1 MKTLEDLKIQLQKT
15 SSIEDSIDI
24 RIRMI
29 ELMRENKDYD
39 HSISPISDLLMR
51 VHQDQKLKFES

>member
-1 MKTLEDLKIQLQKT
+1 MKTLEDLKIQLQNT

-29 ELMRENKDYD
+29 ELMRENKEYD
-39 HSISPISDLLMR
+39 HSISPVSDLLMR
-51 VHQDQKLKFES
+51 IHQNQKLKFQS

>member
-15 SSIEDSIDI
+15 ASIEDSIDI

-39 HSISPISDLLMR
+39 HSISPVSDLLMR

>member
-1 MKTLEDLKIQLQKT
+1 MKTLEDLKTQLQKT

-29 ELMRENKDYD
+29 ELMRENKSND
-39 HSISPISDLLMR
+39 HSISPVSDLLMR
-51 VHQDQKLKFES
+51 IDLNQKLKFQS

>member
-15 SSIEDSIDI
+15 SSIETSIDI

-29 ELMRENKDYD
+29 ELMRENKNYD
-39 HSISPISDLLMR
+39 HTISPVSDLLMR
-51 VHQDQKLKFES
+51 IHQNQKLKFES

>member
-15 SSIEDSIDI
+15 SSIETSIDI

-29 ELMRENKDYD
+29 ELMRENKNYD
-39 HSISPISDLLMR
+39 HSISPVSDLLMR
-51 VHQDQKLKFES
+51 IHQNQKLKFES

>member
-1 MKTLEDLKIQLQKT
+1 MKTLEDLKIQLQNT

-29 ELMRENKDYD
+29 ELMRENKNYD
-39 HSISPISDLLMR
+39 HSISPVSDLLMR
-51 VHQDQKLKFES
+51 VHQNQKLKFES